1 MKVKCG
7 IVWKCTNFPTVLSI
21 SNNTIPVVLHFWTL
35 SKHPRINRRLTQTV
49 LRGHKTMHSKKS
61 APIEPKYRL
70 IRFKILILFP
80 HNASGWYKNIS
91 PRSWINKKETCLPL
105 QRASSQPA
113 VEGGGARQPSQ
124 KPGCPH
130 ITWFMPG
137 SFLSSHQKKV
147 QCPENQLSSCY
158 NTKANMRHSCHA
170 RH

>member
-1 MKVKCG
+1 MESFGNAQTSPQCSPFSTTPFLWFY
-7 IVWKCTNFPTVLSI
+7 IV
-21 SNNTIPVVLHFWTL
+21 WTL
-35 SKHPRINRRLTQTV
+35 SKHPRINRRLTQIV

-61 APIEPKYRL
+61 APIETKYRL

-105 QRASSQPA
+105 QRASFQPA

-130 ITWFMPG
+130 ITWFP
-137 SFLSSHQKKV
+137 
-147 QCPENQLSSCY
+147 N
-158 NTKANMRHSCHA
+158 HA
-170 RH
+170 RLLLEFPSEKGAVPGKPIILML